1 MNSPHKTDVELLEAE
16 DGQARFS
23 IIAGGRPTV
32 TDVRLKYPEGEQ
44 CYEAAAGD
52 IPDFSSLRKA
62 TFRPGRN
69 NGGAQL
75 KVWAHKVT
83 AEGDS
88 EGIVGLLHV
97 RQGEETGQFDLKLSK
112 GQVLL
117 AGGSWPLSGGHHL
130 GKAERRGPKGFLLMG
145 ADAVLAKGTGASPPS
160 L

>member
-1 MNSPHKTDVELLEAE
+1 M
-16 DGQARFS
+16 
-23 IIAGGRPTV
+23 
-32 TDVRLKYPEGEQ
+32 RLKYPEGEQ

-69 NGGAQL
+69 NGGVQL

-88 EGIVGLLHV
+88 EGIAGLLHV
-97 RQGEETGQFDLKLSK
+97 RQGEETGQFDLKLSN

-117 AGGSWPLSGGHHL
+117 PGAPGPCQVDIIL
-130 GKAERRGPKGFLLMG
+130 AEPSDVGP
-145 ADAVLAKGTGASPPS
+145 GASF
-160 L
+160 